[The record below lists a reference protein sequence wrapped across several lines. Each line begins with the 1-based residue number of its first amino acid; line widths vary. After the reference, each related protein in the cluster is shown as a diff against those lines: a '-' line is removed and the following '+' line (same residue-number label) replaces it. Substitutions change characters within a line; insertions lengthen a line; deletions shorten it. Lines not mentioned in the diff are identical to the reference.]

1 MKWFMWIL
9 SPLSLLFSVI
19 TRTRNTLYNLGFFK
33 ELQLKTPIIGV
44 GNITVG
50 GTGKT
55 PHCEYIA
62 KTLDSEYKL
71 ALLSK
76 GYGRNTNNFN
86 YVEVNSKAIE
96 VGDEALQTKQN
107 IPNQIVAVDHSRV
120 NGIQKILQDFPKT
133 NVFILDD
140 AFQHRSIKIGLNIL
154 LTDYNNPVYKDF
166 IMPVGKLRESR
177 IGIKRADCII
187 VTKCPEN
194 LSEKEADKIKNKL
207 KFDGTVFFSKI
218 KYQDI
223 ISIYEKT
230 VLKSIKGKS
239 ILLITGIANS
249 NPILDYLQNLSVNFK
264 HLKFSDHYKYE
275 SKDIKKIIK
284 TYQKSNDLILTTEKD
299 AQKLK
304 EFNEL
309 KNLPV
314 YYLKVTIDFLWN
326 KDKFDKKIKD
336 YVGSY
341 SSN

>member
-1 MKWFMWIL
+1 MKWFKWIL

-19 TRTRNTLYNLGFFK
+19 TRTRNFLYDTGFFK
-33 ELQLKTPIIGV
+33 EIQLKIPIIGV

-62 KTLDSEYKL
+62 KTLDSKYKL

-76 GYGRNTNNFN
+76 GYGRTSKDFL
-86 YVEVNSKAIE
+86 YVEINSKAIE
-96 VGDEALQTKQN
+96 VGDEALQSKQN

-120 NGIQKILQDFPKT
+120 NGIQKILQDFPET

-177 IGIKRADCII
+177 IGLKRADCII

-194 LSEKEADKIKNKL
+194 LNEKEAIKIENKL
-207 KFDGTVFFSKI
+207 KFDGSVFFSKI
-218 KYQDI
+218 KYEDI
-223 ISIYEKT
+223 ISIKDKT
-230 VLKSIKGKS
+230 VIKSIKGKS

-249 NPILDYLQNLSVNFK
+249 NPILDYLKNLNINFR
-264 HLKFSDHYKYE
+264 HLEFSDHYKYE

-284 TYQKSNDLILTTEKD
+284 TFQKSNDLILTTEKD

-309 KNLPV
+309 INLPI

-336 YVGSY
+336 YVESY
-341 SSN
+341 SNN

>member
-1 MKWFMWIL
+1 MKRFIWIL
-9 SPLSLLFSVI
+9 SPLSLLFSLI
-19 TRTRNTLYNLGFFK
+19 TRTRNSLYDLGFFK
-33 ELQLKTPIIGV
+33 ELQLKIPIIGV

-86 YVEVNSKAIE
+86 YVEVNNKAIE

-140 AFQHRSIKIGLNIL
+140 AFQHRSIKIGLSIL

-177 IGIKRADCII
+177 IGIKRADCVI

-239 ILLITGIANS
+239 IILITGIANS
-249 NPILDYLQNLSVNFK
+249 NPILEYLQNLSVNFR

-284 TYQKSNDLILTTEKD
+284 TYQISNDIILTTEKD

>member
-1 MKWFMWIL
+1 MKWFIWIL

-19 TRTRNTLYNLGFFK
+19 TRTRNSLYDLGFFK
-33 ELQLKTPIIGV
+33 ELKLKTPIIGV

-96 VGDEALQTKQN
+96 VSDEALQTKQN

-194 LSEKEADKIKNKL
+194 LSEKEADKIENKL

-223 ISIYEKT
+223 FSINDKT

-249 NPILDYLQNLSVNFK
+249 NPILDYLQNLNVNFR
-264 HLKFSDHYKYE
+264 HLKFSDHYKYK

-284 TYQKSNDLILTTEKD
+284 TYQKSNNLILTTEKD